1 MGAELSKET
10 LDLAKKALGTPDDQ
24 IKKAITQA
32 TGLVAYNLEAP
43 SKKLFP
49 VLTPLRNKIPR
60 KGGGVGT
67 AVNWK
72 AVTKINST
80 NQSAGVSEGNR
91 GAVISTVASSLVA
104 TYAGLGLEDNVT
116 FEAEYAGRTFE
127 DAKALAVMDLLS
139 ALMLQEEMIVLGGN
153 SSTGLGTPTTPTL
166 ATSTTGGAIATG
178 LTISV
183 IVIAL
188 TLEGWLNSSV
198 ANGVPVGP
206 VTKTNA
212 DGTTDAIGGGGS
224 QKSANATV
232 VTGAG
237 STNSVTATV
246 PLVKGAV
253 AYAWYMGSGAGNE
266 RISQITTIN
275 SVLFTAVPGSGQLAS
290 AQPASDQSKNT
301 LIFDGLLPQ
310 TVGAG
315 ALTSYLVGQ
324 GGMTLFQGSTG
335 GLVGQMATGTAG
347 TGTGLTA
354 DNKGGIVE
362 IDAMLRAFWDI
373 SRISPKT
380 IWVSSQEAQN
390 MATKVLTATSS
401 GVTRMINTTVDGI
414 TGGIYLKSYYN
425 KFGMGQGQVIDIN
438 IHPNLPPGT
447 IFFETETLPYK
458 LNNVPSVLQMD
469 IRQEYYQLEW
479 ALKTRKYEY
488 GVYVDEV
495 LKHYFPPAFGI
506 ITNIANA

>member
-1 MGAELSKET
+1 MGAQLSKET

-67 AVNWK
+67 GVNWK
-72 AVTKINST
+72 AVTKINSGNT
-80 NQSAGVSEGNR
+80 SAGVSEGNR
-91 GAVISTVASSLVA
+91 GAVISTTVASLLA
-104 TYAGLGLEDNVT
+104 AYAGLGLEDNVT

-139 ALMLQEEMIVLGGN
+139 ALMIQEEFISWAATPRPASAPPARRPSRPRPRAARSRPASPSRSSASRSPSRA
-153 SSTGLGTPTTPTL
+153 SSTPRWRTACRSGRSRAPTRT
-166 ATSTTGGAIATG
+166 ARADNIGSGAA
-178 LTISV
+178 
-183 IVIAL
+183 
-188 TLEGWLNSSV
+188 
-198 ANGVPVGP
+198 
-206 VTKTNA
+206 
-212 DGTTDAIGGGGS
+212 

-246 PLVKGAV
+246 ALVKGAV
-253 AYAWYMGSGAGNE
+253 AYAWYVGSGAGNE

-275 SVLFTAVPGSGQLAS
+275 SVSFTTLPGAGQLAS
-290 AQPASDQSKNT
+290 AQPSSDQSRNT
-301 LIFDGLLPQ
+301 LVFDGILPQ
-310 TVGAG
+310 TIGAG
-315 ALTSYLVGQ
+315 ALVSYLGVGSS
-324 GGMTLFQGSTG
+324 MTIFQGSTG
-335 GLVGQMATGTAG
+335 GLVGQMATGVAG

-362 IDAMLRAFWDI
+362 IDAMLRAFWDL

-380 IWVSSQEAQN
+380 IWVNSQEAQN
-390 MATKVLTATSS
+390 MATKVAHRDGS

-425 KFGMGQGQVIDIN
+425 KFGMGGA
-438 IHPNLPPGT
+438 
-447 IFFETETLPYK
+447 
-458 LNNVPSVLQMD
+458 
-469 IRQEYYQLEW
+469 R
-479 ALKTRKYEY
+479 
-488 GVYVDEV
+488 
-495 LKHYFPPAFGI
+495 
-506 ITNIANA
+506 